1 MKFMAVNGNHT
12 VYLPERDT
20 RQEAIEFFEGLYS
33 LEWMHL
39 CWEYEVV
46 EIKEPEKP
54 EQKEAAAIALFLSQ
68 NGAEGGRK
76 SKRTKALRSD
86 SEARNEEL

>member
-1 MKFMAVNGNHT
+1 MKFIAINGTHT

-20 RQEAIEFFEGLYS
+20 RQEAIEFFEGLFS
-33 LEWMHL
+33 LRWMHL
-39 CWEYEVV
+39 CWAYEII

-54 EQKEAAAIALFLSQ
+54 ESKEAAAIASFLSR

-86 SEARNEEL
+86 PGAKKDQV